1 MGFGIW
7 VPVLSCP
14 MTSLGKGGLRWE
26 SPAAPQ
32 AGEWDGGGFLL
43 HPKQKELEISPVVP
57 WAVRS
62 WDQDAP
68 VAG

>member
-1 MGFGIW
+1 MPHDITQDGKSEVG
-7 VPVLSCP
+7 VPYSIPGRGVG
-14 MTSLGKGGLRWE
+14 LGV
-26 SPAAPQ
+26 
-32 AGEWDGGGFLL
+32 FLVPL
-43 HPKQKELEISPVVP
+43 KQKELEGISPAAP